1 MADLTG
7 AVAKREQAMTNRS
20 RFIEQLGPQI
30 ARALPA
36 HLSGDRVT
44 RLALTAVRQTPKL
57 AETDQMSF
65 AGALLTAAALGLE
78 PNTPAGEAYLVP
90 YGSETQLIVGYQGMA
105 KLFWQHPM
113 AASLVAEAVYAD
125 DEFEEVLGTG
135 GHLRH
140 VKNRKVKPA
149 EKGEPI
155 LFYAHA
161 RLTTGAEQW
170 VVLTP
175 EEVKALRQGREGP
188 SGKIAD
194 PQRWME
200 KKTCIRQLFKLIPK
214 TPNMQTALHADEKG
228 GAELYKAAAERVS
241 EPAHEPQ
248 HIERIAVNGVGAT
261 DEVHAD
267 VVDTQTGEVR

>member
-1 MADLTG
+1 MADLTS

-78 PNTPAGEAYLVP
+78 PNTPTGEAYLVP
-90 YGSETQLIVGYQGMA
+90 YGSETQLIVGYQGMI

-113 AASLVAEAVYAD
+113 AAGLTVEAVYEA
-125 DEFEEVLGTG
+125 DEFDEVLGTG
-135 GHLRH
+135 GYLRH
-140 VKNRKVKPA
+140 KKNRTVKPA
-149 EKGEPI
+149 DKGTPV
-155 LFYAHA
+155 LYYAHA
-161 RLTTGAEQW
+161 RLSTGAEQW

-175 EEVKALRQGREGP
+175 DEVKKLRSGREGP
-188 SGKIAD
+188 SGKIDD

-214 TPNMQTALHADEKG
+214 TANMQTALHVDEKH
-228 GAELYKAAAERVS
+228 GAELYKAHAERATD
-241 EPAHEPQ
+241 PAPEPQ
-248 HIERIAVNGVGAT
+248 HIERLAVNGAGAA

-267 VVDTQTGEVR
+267 VVDTQTGEIR

>member
-1 MADLTG
+1 MPDLTS
-7 AVAKREQAMTNRS
+7 AVAKRDQAISNRS
-20 RFIEQLGPQI
+20 KFIEQLGPQI
-30 ARALPA
+30 ARALPR

-90 YGSETQLIVGYQGMA
+90 YGQETQLIVGYQGMA

-113 AASLVAEAVYAD
+113 AASLVAEAVYES

-140 VKNRKVKPA
+140 VKNRKVKEA
-149 EKGEPI
+149 DKGAPI

-175 EEVKALRQGREGP
+175 DEVKALRGGQVGP
-188 SGKIAD
+188 GGKIAD
-194 PQRWME
+194 PQHWMS

-214 TPNMQTALHADEKG
+214 TANLQDALHFDEKG
-228 GAELYKAAAERVS
+228 GGELYKVQAERAAAGHVPDP
-241 EPAHEPQ
+241 EPELPAIDNNGVV
-248 HIERIAVNGVGAT
+248 IERG
-261 DEVHAD
+261 
-267 VVDTQTGEVR
+267 GE

>member
-1 MADLTG
+1 MPDLTS
-7 AVAKREQAMTNRS
+7 AVARRDQALSNRS
-20 RFIEQLGPQI
+20 KFIEQLGPQI

-78 PNTPAGEAYLVP
+78 PNTPNGEAYLVP
-90 YGSETQLIVGYQGMA
+90 YGQETQLIVGYQGMV

-113 AASLVAEAVYAD
+113 AAGLTVEAVYKD
-125 DEFEEVLGTG
+125 DEFDEVLGTG
-135 GHLRH
+135 GYLRH
-140 VKNRKVKPA
+140 KKNRTVTGTA
-149 EKGEPI
+149 KGDPI
-155 LFYAHA
+155 LYYAHA
-161 RLTTGAEQW
+161 KLSTGAEQW

-175 EEVKALRQGREGP
+175 DDVKALRSGREGP

-194 PQRWME
+194 PQHWMS

-214 TPNMQTALHADEKG
+214 TSNMQTALHADEKSG
-228 GAELYKAAAERVS
+228 GELYKAAAERADGDRTP
-241 EPAHEPQ
+241 EPEMPAIDH
-248 HIERIAVNGVGAT
+248 NGVIVEDPPAGG
-261 DEVHAD
+261 DN
-267 VVDTQTGEVR
+267 